1 MELETT
7 PIMVFLFRRDRILLD
22 GIIPLVRCKT
32 RIFLIEKNMQIQRK
46 LPEHVLLM
54 EIHMGNTELVVD
66 FLSSVKT
73 RFSVF
78 AITDIANLVGL
89 IKSGVFKAFVLR
101 RFNETLG
108 FYLFRDTRIQYEG
121 AKESGSI
128 LELAIAVMGD
138 SSPELFTGGFY
149 HALHAIVKKNPIYK
163 MLRMDDIAD
172 NGSIGASDM
181 FMTEESESAY
191 YLYNMVVPASPI
203 MGSKVFILF

>member
-1 MELETT
+1 
-7 PIMVFLFRRDRILLD
+7 
-22 GIIPLVRCKT
+22 
-32 RIFLIEKNMQIQRK
+32 
-46 LPEHVLLM
+46 M